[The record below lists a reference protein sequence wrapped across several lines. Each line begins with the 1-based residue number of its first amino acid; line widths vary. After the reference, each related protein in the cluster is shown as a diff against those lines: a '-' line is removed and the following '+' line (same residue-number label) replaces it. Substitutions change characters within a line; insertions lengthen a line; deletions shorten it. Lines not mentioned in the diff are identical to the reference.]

1 MVQAININFH
11 QTFKPE
17 KQYISAIV
25 EIAADGAK
33 SFSVKDISYLTGIPN
48 GQCSGKVEPHIYYA
62 NYMGLINFEKKD
74 GNYCLSRTMLGESVC
89 IEDLGLQESLTILI
103 CHCMMLRA
111 VSGAPLWAKI
121 FKTIFPKYKNGIKKE
136 MLLKELEIMF
146 DGKVNTK
153 NIAPFYGSYD
163 SFFSSL
169 ELLHDDGESIKITS
183 LSYNKEYIYVYAYIL
198 ITYWDEL
205 FLDQDEITSNQL
217 DELFFGNVFGWN
229 KQEEYEVLEQLSDYG
244 IIRMNRQLMPYTILK
259 LTSKDELIAKLYS
272 ELC

>member
-33 SFSVKDISYLTGIPN
+33 SFSVKDISSLTGIPN

-121 FKTIFPKYKNGIKKE
+121 FKTILGI
-136 MLLKELEIMF
+136 LLVI
-146 DGKVNTK
+146 
-153 NIAPFYGSYD
+153 I
-163 SFFSSL
+163 SL
-169 ELLHDDGESIKITS
+169 LI
-183 LSYNKEYIYVYAYIL
+183 IYVCYIL
-198 ITYWDEL
+198 INKSTFKTSSGDHNDCPEYQHEGHQHGHRRQKSGHLWQRL
-205 FLDQDEITSNQL
+205 YRGYSVRQTIPHITGQR
-217 DELFFGNVFGWN
+217 
-229 KQEEYEVLEQLSDYG
+229 LSGEPGADG
-244 IIRMNRQLMPYTILK
+244 GSVWSCHKIR
-259 LTSKDELIAKLYS
+259 
-272 ELC
+272 